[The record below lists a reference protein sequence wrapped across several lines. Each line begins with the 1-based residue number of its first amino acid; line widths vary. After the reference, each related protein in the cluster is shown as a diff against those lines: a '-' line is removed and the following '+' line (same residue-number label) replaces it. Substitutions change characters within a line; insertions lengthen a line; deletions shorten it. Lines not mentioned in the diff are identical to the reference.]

1 MGSWPRRWPELG
13 ANTAEIN
20 AWAASG
26 AMALTGRAH
35 RAPLGPPAGLVPTLA
50 RFADQLAE
58 HPDAAGYPLR
68 VDPLAL
74 LGERAAIGG
83 LRRQGSIS
91 CGGATRLLPTRDG
104 WLAVTL
110 ARPDDV
116 DLLPAW
122 LEQTPPLP
130 PPWVA
135 VAAFV
140 GSCSTAAAVERATLL
155 GLPVAGLPAPTS
167 PAATAPG
174 RPGSLPVRRREM
186 PLAPV
191 PPRPGALRVIDLSA
205 LWAGPLCGSLL
216 AATGAEV
223 IKVEATGRPDGAR
236 RGPSGFFDL
245 LNAGKR
251 SVALDLTEPQGVGV
265 LIDLLRDADVVIEA
279 SRPRALEQLGIHA
292 EAVMAT
298 GRVKVWTSITA
309 HGQTAPGRERVG
321 FGDDAAVAGGLV
333 VWDAA
338 GPCFCADAVADPLT
352 GLVAALATLDSVRGG
367 GRWRLDVAMAEVAA
381 AVAGPTQPIASAPVV
396 AAPRARSVRHAAAPL
411 GAHNATV
418 LGTGGRR

>member
-1 MGSWPRRWPELG
+1 MRRPGLG
-13 ANTAEIN
+13 ATTAEID

-35 RAPLGPPAGLVPTLA
+35 RAPLGPPSGLVATLA
-50 RFADQLAE
+50 RFADRLAE
-58 HPDAAGYPLR
+58 HPDAAGHPLR

-83 LRRQGSIS
+83 LSRHGSIS

-110 ARPDDV
+110 ARPDDF

-122 LEQTPPLP
+122 LEQSPPLAH
-130 PPWVA
+130 PWA
-135 VAAFV
+135 SVAAFV
-140 GSCSTAAAVERATLL
+140 RSSSTDAAVERATLL

-167 PAATAPG
+167 PAETALG
-174 RPGSLPVRRREM
+174 RPGSLPVQMRAV
-186 PLAPV
+186 PLSPV

-223 IKVEATGRPDGAR
+223 IKVEAVGRPDGAR
-236 RGPSGFFDL
+236 LGPPGFFDL

-251 SVALDLTEPQGVGV
+251 SVAIDLTEPHGVGA
-265 LIDLLRDADVVIEA
+265 LLDLLRDADVVIEA

-298 GRVKVWTSITA
+298 GRARVWTSITA
-309 HGQTAPGRERVG
+309 HGTAVAGRGRVG

-333 VWDAA
+333 VWDSL

-352 GLVAALATLDSVRGG
+352 GLVAAVATLDRWRAG
-367 GRWRLDVAMAEVAA
+367 GRWRIDVAMAEVAA
-381 AVAGPTQPIASAPVV
+381 AVAGPTLPIPSAPVV
-396 AAPRARSVRHAAAPL
+396 AAPRARPVRHAAAAL
-411 GAHNATV
+411 GAHNAAV
-418 LGTGGRR
+418 FGTGARR